1 MSRDSGVAK
10 VVGTGDSPL
19 GLSQLL
25 QPVDCIA
32 QIFWHAPFIPEIY
45 VPYTQFPWVLYPR
58 NIVVRTAVDPLSMVP
73 EIRRQVA
80 ALDKDVPVS
89 DISTMKE
96 ITAGPV
102 QQGQAVMWLLAS
114 LASLALVLSAVGI
127 YSVISYSVSQRT
139 REIGIRMAL
148 GASDAGVASMVV
160 RQGLLLALV
169 GLGVGLLGAFA
180 MARVFSALPFEVR
193 WLLLFDVHPT
203 DPLILASASV
213 MLTIVA
219 MLACFL
225 PARRAAK
232 VDPIVA
238 LRYE

>member
-1 MSRDSGVAK
+1 VAARVTRQSRSG
-10 VVGTGDSPL
+10 SL
-19 GLSQLL
+19 GGRYLQRNLL
-25 QPVDCIA
+25 QRKPENARD
-32 QIFWHAPFIPEIY
+32 WH
-45 VPYTQFPWVLYPR
+45 
-58 NIVVRTAVDPLSMVP
+58 SH
-73 EIRRQVA
+73 
-80 ALDKDVPVS
+80 
-89 DISTMKE
+89 
-96 ITAGPV
+96 G
-102 QQGQAVMWLLAS
+102 
-114 LASLALVLSAVGI
+114 
-127 YSVISYSVSQRT
+127 
-139 REIGIRMAL
+139 L

-180 MARVFSALPFEVR
+180 MARVFSGLPLEVR

-203 DPLILASASV
+203 DPLILALASV

-238 LRYE
+238 LRCE